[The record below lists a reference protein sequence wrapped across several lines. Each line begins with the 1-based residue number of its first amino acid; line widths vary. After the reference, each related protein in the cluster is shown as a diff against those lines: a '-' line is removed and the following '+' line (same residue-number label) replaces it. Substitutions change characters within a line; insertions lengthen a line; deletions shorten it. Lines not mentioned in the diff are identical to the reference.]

1 MKKILTPIEQAQR
14 ALEIEQNKLAR
25 SYGTY
30 TKRIQTL
37 ATQGY
42 GSRAAVSELEYTHL
56 YKSRQAVGMSV
67 TNLPYQ
73 LARSGV
79 VFSYSEALNIANYLI
94 SQNAT
99 DEDYSILNIV
109 PNKTKAGKVSARDIA
124 NQIKGFSPKQAEAFV
139 SNAIDLNLYASG
151 DSFESY
157 TY

>member
-1 MKKILTPIEQAQR
+1 MKKILTPVEQAQR
-14 ALEIEQNKLAR
+14 ALEIEKNRLTR

-56 YKSRQAVGMSV
+56 YQSRKAVGMPV
-67 TNLPYQ
+67 ANLPYE
-73 LARSGV
+73 LAHSGI
-79 VFSYSEALNIANYLI
+79 VFSYSEALNIANYLMAL
-94 SQNAT
+94 NAT
-99 DEDYSILNIV
+99 DEDYSILNLV
-109 PNKTKAGKVSARDIA
+109 PNKTKAGKISVRDIA